1 MRLAGNKQRPRA
13 KAAGDAGTVDQLHAL
28 RAVTFA
34 GTERPELVGSL
45 EATAA
50 MVAVGSSVAAATA
63 LVAYPIASG
72 QALRYGL
79 AGALLVAFAR
89 GRLPRLTGSQTV
101 RLLALAATGLAGFNA
116 FLIAAVRE
124 ADAGS
129 VGVIVGCVPVAL
141 AVAGPL
147 LERRAVR
154 PRVAAAAVVVSA
166 GAAAVQWAFAYGPG
180 SSSAATT
187 RSWISRGLSWLSFV
201 RPDRH
206 RPKAKGHRSCCYP
219 MHVLERAALQRPG
232 IVSCCLEMLHRPRK
246 YRERLLPLEQL
257 GHAAYMNRREV
268 PGRYEGALAVP
279 GRRDVAVRALED
291 EEHFAPRNELTR
303 NGIDTRRVPD

>member
-1 MRLAGNKQRPRA
+1 MRLAGNRQRPRA

-187 RSWISRGLSWLSFV
+187 RSWISRGLSWLSFAFARTV
-201 RPDRH
+201 TDR
-206 RPKAKGHRSCCYP
+206 RRKGTVPAAIRCAYSSELPCS
-219 MHVLERAALQRPG
+219 VQGSSRAA
-232 IVSCCLEMLHRPRK
+232 SKCST
-246 YRERLLPLEQL
+246 
-257 GHAAYMNRREV
+257 
-268 PGRYEGALAVP
+268 
-279 GRRDVAVRALED
+279 VRASTEN
-291 EEHFAPRNELTR
+291 ASCPSSSSGTPLT
-303 NGIDTRRVPD
+303 